1 VAAAVADL
9 VVSAAVAGSV
19 AAAAAP
25 TGNANMAMTL
35 EELVTQLRSAYGAQ
49 LSSVVLYGSAAAGEH
64 VAKKSDYNVLVLLS
78 RIESGAL
85 ASASAVARAWNEA
98 GNPPPMTM
106 TDDEWR
112 RSSDVFPMEYSDIL
126 ERNRVLYGSAPF
138 DGIRISRENLRL
150 QLEQQVM
157 GKLLQLRQ
165 GALVAGTDGSRQAGL
180 IGASISTIMVLFRAV
195 LRLAGEPVSGD
206 GASVAQRVATL
217 AGFNA
222 EPFVRALRHHRGSEK
237 LPSGEAGGVLSQYL
251 SGVERLD
258 AYLDTFSTQEGPL

>member
-1 VAAAVADL
+1 
-9 VVSAAVAGSV
+9 
-19 AAAAAP
+19 
-25 TGNANMAMTL
+25 MAMTL

-49 LSSVVLYGSAAAGEH
+49 LSCVVLYGSAAAGEY
-64 VAKKSDYNVLVLLS
+64 VAKKSDHNVLVLLS

-85 ASASAVARAWNEA
+85 AAASAVARAWNEA

-112 RSSDVFPMEYSDIL
+112 RSSDIFPMEYSDIL
-126 ERNRVLYGSAPF
+126 ARNRVLYGSPPF
-138 DGIRISRENLRL
+138 NGISISRENLRL

-165 GALVAGTDGSRQAGL
+165 GVLIAGTDGGRQAKL

-195 LRLAGEPVSGD
+195 LRLAGEPVPGD
-206 GASVAQRVATL
+206 ASLVAERVAAL
-217 AGFNA
+217 AGFNPA
-222 EPFVRALRHHRGSEK
+222 PFVRALRFHRGEERLS
-237 LPSGEAGGVLSQYL
+237 SSEAGGLLSQYL

-258 AYLDTFSTQEGPL
+258 AYLDTFTTQEGPL

>member
-1 VAAAVADL
+1 
-9 VVSAAVAGSV
+9 
-19 AAAAAP
+19 
-25 TGNANMAMTL
+25 MAMTL
-35 EELVTQLRSAYGAQ
+35 DELVTQLRSAYGAQ
-49 LSSVVLYGSAAAGEH
+49 LSCVVLYGSAAAGEH

-85 ASASAVARAWNEA
+85 AAASAVARAWNDA

-106 TDDEWR
+106 TEDEWR

-126 ERNRVLYGSAPF
+126 ARNRVLYGSPSF

-165 GALVAGTDGSRQAGL
+165 GALLAGTDGGRQANL
-180 IGASISTIMVLFRAV
+180 ISASIGTVLVLFRAV
-195 LRLAGEPVSGD
+195 LRLAGEAVPPDS
-206 GASVAQRVATL
+206 SHVAERVAIL

-222 EPFVRALRHHRGSEK
+222 KPFIRALRHKRGEEK
-237 LPSGEAGGVLSQYL
+237 LPSAEAGGVLSQYL

-258 AYLDTFSTQEGPL
+258 AYLDTFPTQEGPL

>member
-1 VAAAVADL
+1 
-9 VVSAAVAGSV
+9 
-19 AAAAAP
+19 
-25 TGNANMAMTL
+25 MAMTL

-49 LSSVVLYGSAAAGEH
+49 LSCVVLYGSAAAGEH

-78 RIESGAL
+78 RIEAGAL
-85 ASASAVARAWNEA
+85 AAASAVARAWNEN

-106 TDDEWR
+106 TEDEWR

-126 ERNRVLYGSAPF
+126 ARNRVLYGSPPF
-138 DGIRISRENLRL
+138 AGISISRESLRL

-165 GALVAGTDGSRQAGL
+165 GALMAGTDGGRQLGL

-195 LRLAGEPVSGD
+195 LRLAGEPVPADS
-206 GASVAQRVATL
+206 ASVVQRVATL

-222 EPFVRALRHHRGSEK
+222 EPFVRALRHHRGDGK
-237 LPSGEAGGVLSQYL
+237 LPTAEAGGVLSQYL

>member
-1 VAAAVADL
+1 MVAAAL
-9 VVSAAVAGSV
+9 
-19 AAAAAP
+19 
-25 TGNANMAMTL
+25 TGNANMAMNL

-49 LSSVVLYGSAAAGEH
+49 LSCVVLYGSAAAGEH
-64 VAKKSDYNVLVLLS
+64 VAKKSDYNVLVLLA

-85 ASASAVARAWNEA
+85 AAASAVARAWNEA

-106 TDDEWR
+106 TEDEWR

-126 ERNRVLYGSAPF
+126 SRNRVLYGSPPF

-165 GALVAGTDGSRQAGL
+165 GALLAGTDGARQANL
-180 IGASISTIMVLFRAV
+180 LTASIGTIMVLFRAV
-195 LRLAGEPVSGD
+195 LRVVGETVPAEG
-206 GASVAQRVATL
+206 GLVAERVAEL
-217 AGFNA
+217 AGFNSK
-222 EPFVRALRHHRGSEK
+222 PFVRALKHKRGEEK
-237 LPSGEAGGVLSQYL
+237 IPAPDAGGVLSQYL

-258 AYLDTFSTQEGPL
+258 AYLDTFPTQEGSL